1 MPIIQSNGI
10 NLYYEEYGS
19 GEPLILI
26 MGITAPG
33 SVWEKHV
40 AFWKDY
46 FRCITVDN
54 RGVGKSDAPAG
65 AYTTAMMADDY
76 AGLMDA
82 LQIQTANVVGVSMG
96 STIAQQLAI
105 RHPQKVSA
113 LVLMCPWARCDN
125 MARAIF
131 ENMVNCKQYFDPAA
145 FSLYIQLLIFSK
157 STWDDEAMA
166 AAMAEDRKQAATA
179 EQVQTLQ
186 GLASQATACIG
197 HDVLHLLPQIKVPA
211 LVIGGKADIFTPAW
225 MAEEVAAA
233 IPNATLFL
241 YEHSAHAFHWEQLA
255 DFNERIKSW
264 LTEH

>member
-40 AFWKDY
+40 AYWKNN

-54 RGVGKSDAPAG
+54 RGVGKSDSPAG
-65 AYTTAMMADDY
+65 PYTTAMMADDY

-82 LQIQTANVVGVSMG
+82 LQIQTAKVVGVSMG

-186 GLASQATACIG
+186 GLTSQAAACMG

-233 IPNATLFL
+233 ISNATLFL

-255 DFNERIKSW
+255 DFNKRINSW